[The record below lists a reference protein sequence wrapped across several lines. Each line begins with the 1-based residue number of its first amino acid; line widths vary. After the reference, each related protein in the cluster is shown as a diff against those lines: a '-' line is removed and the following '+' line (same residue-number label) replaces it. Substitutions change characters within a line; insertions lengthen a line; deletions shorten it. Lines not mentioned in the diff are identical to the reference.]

1 MELTSTSPILL
12 QRVRFTSEA
21 TIYKINTVRPW
32 WLERCTSSLIEK
44 TQSYKKRKQQKDVDQ
59 AEDDITSRYN
69 NNNNNNKD
77 VDGVVKFVL
86 YDITK
91 PQVAS
96 SSVQLAH
103 GRDSVLDEHDGFT
116 LPLLDS
122 LLSKG
127 LRTVKSIPPKC
138 RLGFSRVLKVA
149 LNKVICTL
157 DDISC
162 WVSLLVLPLCL
173 LKTFCSRNNLEC
185 KSGIKR
191 QRQEESI
198 VNAIRSWGIP
208 GGSLQLVREALVEPS
223 ISWSNNDEENL
234 DLGKRNVKQCKMK
247 ICDGHYTAAVRVLS
261 SSRVAPYNDATLEDL
276 KAKHPFKPASSLPH
290 IPIDHHQLI
299 ASPAVVLEMIKS
311 FPRGTSCSRDGL
323 RAQHLMDCLS
333 GVVIT
338 SLFRALDLVIKT
350 ATNGVSWDCQHVNW
364 GLWSGVSM
372 ESDGFVMV
380 HSVRG

>member
-1 MELTSTSPILL
+1 MFWVSTTKNLDNDCCNGRGL
-12 QRVRFTSEA
+12 ARFVLMVEYLRVV
-21 TIYKINTVRPW
+21 VR
-32 WLERCTSSLIEK
+32 
-44 TQSYKKRKQQKDVDQ
+44 Y
-59 AEDDITSRYN
+59 

-138 RLGFSRVLKVA
+138 RLGFSRVLKGA
-149 LNKVICTL
+149 LNKVICTP

-208 GGSLQLVREALVEPS
+208 GGSLQLVREALAEPS

-333 GVVIT
+333 GAVIT
-338 SLFRALDLVIKT
+338 SLFRGNYNIIYSIRVPKDSKKLLLTKVKSKISRV
-350 ATNGVSWDCQHVNW
+350 VSRRGMQWKV
-364 GLWSGVSM
+364 
-372 ESDGFVMV
+372 ESRFDI
-380 HSVRG
+380 